1 MNRHNTDFYVE
12 KYREIT
18 NYALDKGLEVPYR
31 NLTEFIS
38 EYEAV
43 RASGSKRVMA
53 ELKYYTQHE
62 TSYKTAR
69 AMLAKAREFGSD
81 LKLEDLKDMST
92 REFAEL
98 YYDQI
103 KAEMKGFKTSSAAA
117 MYIGRTWYGS

>member
-1 MNRHNTDFYVE
+1 MRRHSTDFYVQ
-12 KYREIT
+12 KYKEIKG
-18 NYALDKGLEVPYR
+18 YILDKGLDDPYS
-31 NLTEFIS
+31 NLTDFIND
-38 EYEAV
+38 YESM
-43 RASGSKRVMA
+43 RREGSKNVMKD
-53 ELKYYTQHE
+53 LKYFSQHE